1 MKPIPVSGGQPPIG
15 SQPTFKSKG
24 SCLEFVGQNMSHE
37 HEPPGNKNILTF
49 EKRLSSS
56 SSVKQPSPPS
66 ISLDPQPH
74 LHPPPP
80 ASKTSQMDA
89 KVPMW
94 PPTSR
99 CSSAWNRGSPCL
111 YFCLGDSLP
120 KTWRAATLS
129 IGGRVFSARG
139 KRRFGRYFP
148 HKVLSNSLQCTLLS
162 EIRKDFMM
170 LNYLIT

>member
-99 CSSAWNRGSPCL
+99 CSSAWNRGISLPL
-111 YFCLGDSLP
+111 FLPRGLPAENMEGGDS
-120 KTWRAATLS
+120 
-129 IGGRVFSARG
+129 FNRG
-139 KRRFGRYFP
+139 TSLLCKG
-148 HKVLSNSLQCTLLS
+148 KAKIWEVLSS
-162 EIRKDFMM
+162 
-170 LNYLIT
+170 